1 MYNTMNIEKIK
12 YLREK
17 LRILDRESGGV
28 FEDDVDCC
36 GLTTAQCHTLLE
48 IGNRGPVSLVD
59 LAEFLGLDTSTLSRT
74 IQGLVMLGLVNRQI
88 NEKDRRY
95 VVISLTEQG
104 RKVFNE
110 IEDRYNGYIARVLD
124 LLPADK
130 QETILESIGAF
141 ADAVLKLKETES
153 CCDDEGRKP

>member
-1 MYNTMNIEKIK
+1 MDMPMNIEKIK
-12 YLREK
+12 FLREK
-17 LRILDRESGGV
+17 LRILERESGGV
-28 FEDDVDCC
+28 FEERVDCC

-48 IGNRGPVSLVD
+48 IGNQGQVSLVD

-95 VVISLTEQG
+95 IVISLTEQG

-141 ADAVLKLKETES
+141 ADAVLKLKETEG
-153 CCDDEGRKP
+153 CCDEGAKP

>member
-1 MYNTMNIEKIK
+1 MNIEKIK
-12 YLREK
+12 KIREK
-17 LRILDRESGGV
+17 LRILERESGGV
-28 FEDDVDCC
+28 FEKQEDCC

-141 ADAVLKLKETES
+141 ADAILKLEETES
-153 CCDDEGRKP
+153 CCDEGERT

>member
-1 MYNTMNIEKIK
+1 MNVEKIRF
-12 YLREK
+12 LREK
-17 LRILDRESGGV
+17 LRILERESGGV
-28 FEDDVDCC
+28 FEENVDCF

-59 LAEFLGLDTSTLSRT
+59 LAQFIGVDTSTLSRT

-95 VVISLTEQG
+95 VTISLTEQG
-104 RKVFNE
+104 RKIFDQ
-110 IEDRYNGYIARVLD
+110 IEERYNGYIARVLG

-130 QETILESIGAF
+130 QANVVESIGAF
-141 ADAVLKLKETES
+141 ADAILKLKEM
-153 CCDDEGRKP
+153 EGFCGEGAKP